1 MTTPWTPDSS
11 TPQAG
16 VAGTGDARPA
26 EVNFPPPSGQAYPP
40 PGQAF
45 PAPPGQADPPPGQAY
60 PPPSGQAYPLPSG
73 QPYPAPGA
81 PGGYP
86 PGAVPP
92 PPAAPGARKKRLLF
106 TAVVLVI
113 AAIAITF
120 TIVHNQ
126 KTATTAADVGACIK
140 ITSSTLID
148 PQTEQAPCG
157 DAAALF
163 VVTETGGSD
172 VSCDENEPS
181 YVEGKNTDDPSSRV
195 CLRYN
200 LTVGDCL
207 DVGVLDSSVP
217 KKVDCAAPTST
228 TAKLVLLDLTTAD
241 ESKCPSDSRALPLTK
256 RNILYCFAPVG

>member
-1 MTTPWTPDSS
+1 MTTPWTPDSG
-11 TPQAG
+11 TPQSGAAG
-16 VAGTGDARPA
+16 PGDARPDDA
-26 EVNFPPPSGQAYPP
+26 SYPP
-40 PGQAF
+40 PGGAYP
-45 PAPPGQADPPPGQAY
+45 PADGGQYPPAGANYPPPSGQAY
-60 PPPSGQAYPLPSG
+60 PPPSGQAYPP
-73 QPYPAPGA
+73 PGA

-86 PGAVPP
+86 PGTVP
-92 PPAAPGARKKRLLF
+92 PPAAAPGAKKKRLLF

-148 PQTEQAPCG
+148 PKTEQAPCG
-157 DAAALF
+157 DPSALF
-163 VVTETGGSD
+163 MVTETGGSD
-172 VSCDENEPS
+172 VSCDDNEPS

-207 DVGVLDSSVP
+207 DVGLLDSSVP

-241 ESKCPSDSRALPLTK
+241 ESKCPSDSKALPLTK
-256 RNILYCFAPVG
+256 RNIVYCFAPVG